1 MECRCSVEP
10 WNLFLLLCTSDVSLL
25 VLLYTAREQRVT
37 NDKFDNDNGM
47 IGEIW
52 NNQKYFDPLEK
63 PQDF

>member
-1 MECRCSVEP
+1 MDCRCSR
-10 WNLFLLLCTSDVSLL
+10 NLFLLLCTSDVSLL

-47 IGEIW
+47 IGEIL

>member
-1 MECRCSVEP
+1 MDCRCSR
-10 WNLFLLLCTSDVSLL
+10 NLFLLLCTSDVSLL

-37 NDKFDNDNGM
+37 NDKDNDNGM
-47 IGEIW
+47 IGEML